1 MRQVVA
7 LTLAVLFV
15 LIVVYLRTGGYD
27 DEETAKRKRFLRIL
41 GADEASDLVALI
53 ELSELAVVGVKGRTF
68 GSDRACLRR
77 EPTVRRRSLR
87 PWRPDEL
94 ERRLRERLDA
104 LGPASRAELLHV
116 LMLPT
121 SSEPTASGEF
131 WSNPGI
137 QRGARR
143 GPVLAAT
150 EAIPSG

>member
-15 LIVVYLRTGGYD
+15 LIVVYLRTGGTTRNSQTEAVLED
-27 DEETAKRKRFLRIL
+27 PWSK
-41 GADEASDLVALI
+41 DEASDLVALI

-94 ERRLRERLDA
+94 DRRLRERLDA
-104 LGPASRAELLHV
+104 LGPAPRAELLHV

-131 WSNPGI
+131 WGNPGI
-137 QRGARR
+137 RVERGEAQCLRLPRR
-143 GPVLAAT
+143 FF
-150 EAIPSG
+150 